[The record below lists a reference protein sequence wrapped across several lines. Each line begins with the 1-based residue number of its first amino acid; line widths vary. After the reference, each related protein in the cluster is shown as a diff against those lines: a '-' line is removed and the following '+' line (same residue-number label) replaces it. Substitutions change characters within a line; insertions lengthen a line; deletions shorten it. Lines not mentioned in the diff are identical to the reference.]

1 MIYDKRAATCLLGC
15 LFKSPELLSNTDTY
29 IIFPEDFIDRLHK
42 IIFSAIFNMYHDGVT
57 VLDISEV
64 NNYLQKY
71 PELYSFFTAQKG
83 NDFIMTAV
91 EIGELE
97 NINYYYNRIKKLSLL
112 RFIKD
117 EGFSIEKWYAEDL
130 YDINE
135 RQVLEKKLDDTTL
148 AEILSDYQ
156 NRLFEIEGKFINRK
170 NFKFSSAADG
180 IDELL
185 ERLETIPEIGLALEG
200 KIFTTITRG
209 ARKAKVF
216 CLSGATG
223 VGKSRMAVG
232 NACKL
237 AYPLQWSL
245 SKEEWVNNG
254 SNQKIIFIT
263 TELEFD
269 EIQTIILANLSGIN
283 EEKILNGTCNLK
295 EKNRLNHTKKIM
307 NKFAN
312 NFYIYHMPDPNI
324 AQLNNNVRRL
334 SIANQVD
341 AVFFDYIHTSPQL
354 LNEFQG
360 IRIREDVA
368 LMLVSTALK
377 NLANE
382 LGIFIWTGT
391 QLNAE
396 GEKAEFCTEGSI
408 RGSRAVADKL
418 DMGAVLRPATSEF
431 LKTIKPILQNTS
443 YRPNMFIDI
452 YKNRRSKYKRV
463 RLWVDADLGTARITD
478 LFLTDEAGNELP
490 IDLLYAFDSTAKCDI
505 QEIIDEVIEK
515 PKRELKITV

>member
-29 IIFPEDFIDRLHK
+29 ILFAEDFTERLHK
-42 IIFSAIFNMYHDGVT
+42 LVFSAIFNLYHEGAT
-57 VLDISEV
+57 VLDISEL

-71 PELYSFFTAQKG
+71 PELYHFFTEQKG
-83 NDFIMTAV
+83 NDFLMTAV

-97 NINYYYNRIKKLSLL
+97 NVNYYYNRIKKLSLL
-112 RFIKD
+112 RFIK
-117 EGFSIEKWYAEDL
+117 EQGFSIDRWYKEGL
-130 YDINE
+130 YDIAE
-135 RQVLEKKLDDTTL
+135 RQELEKKLDNTSI
-148 AEILSDYQ
+148 AEILGDYQ
-156 NRLFEIEGKFINRK
+156 SRLFNIEGKFINRK
-170 NFKFSSAADG
+170 NFKFNTAADG

-185 ERLETIPEIGLALEG
+185 DRLEKIPEVGLALEG

-209 ARKAKVF
+209 ARTSKVF
-216 CLSGATG
+216 CLSAATG
-223 VGKSRMAVG
+223 IGKSRIAIG

-237 AYPLQWSL
+237 AYPLQWDL
-245 SKEEWVNNG
+245 RKEEWTNNG

-263 TELEFD
+263 TELDFD
-269 EIQTIILANLSGIN
+269 EVQTVILSYISGIN

-295 EKNRLNHTKKIM
+295 EKNRLNDTKRIM
-307 NKFAN
+307 VKFSE

-324 AQLNNNVRRL
+324 AQLNNNIRRL
-334 SIANQVD
+334 TISKQINC
-341 AVFFDYIHTSPQL
+341 VFYDYIHTSPQL

-360 IRIREDVA
+360 MKVREDVA

-396 GEKAEFCTEGSI
+396 GEKADFCTEGSI

-463 RLWVDADLGTARITD
+463 RLWVDVDLGTARIHD
-478 LFLTDEAGNELP
+478 LFLTDDAGNELP
-490 IDLLYAFDSTAKCDI
+490 IDLLYAVDANAKCDV
-505 QEIIDEVIEK
+505 EDIINEVIER
-515 PKRELKITV
+515 PKKVLKITV